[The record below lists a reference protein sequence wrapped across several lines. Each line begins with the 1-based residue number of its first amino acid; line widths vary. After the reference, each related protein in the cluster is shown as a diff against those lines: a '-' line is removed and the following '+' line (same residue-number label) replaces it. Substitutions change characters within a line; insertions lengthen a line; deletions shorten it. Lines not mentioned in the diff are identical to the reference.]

1 MDEVYSDPFQNFSG
15 TVRIKSR
22 SFPPGSKE
30 IVRVSGSMAYGFPLD
45 VCPSSTTGPAP
56 IVPLPGSPPPEP
68 PPPGPPFPPVFP
80 SPEPPPISPANARYS
95 SPCATAKSSQ
105 AYFFLVE
112 DRCNNVPKSLCV
124 TAGDKIRRPWAAAFS
139 LIC

>member
-30 IVRVSGSMAYGFPLD
+30 MDKVSGAIAYGFPLD
-45 VCPSSTTGPAP
+45 VCPSSTAGPAP
-56 IVPLPGSPPPEP
+56 IVPLPGFPPPELPFPPAFPESPPP
-68 PPPGPPFPPVFP
+68 
-80 SPEPPPISPANARYS
+80 PITPANARYS

-124 TAGDKIRRPWAAAFS
+124 TAGDKIRRP
-139 LIC
+139 